1 LIKTE
6 YIVTLKPK
14 VGFMNNKKMVLFY
27 VLILIGIPFIY
38 AAYLYPSLPEIIPTH
53 FNIKGEADGFGSK
66 DSIYLGPSIMGI
78 ASLFTYFFLTYI
90 KKIDPKR
97 SEQMEDGLFQK
108 FGFFTVL
115 FLTALSMVILY
126 ATSHQGI
133 SIEKLLFPMMGL
145 AFAGIG
151 LYMPKLKQNYFA
163 GFKLPWTLDNVDN
176 WNATHKIAGKVW
188 LYGGVIQFF
197 AGLVFSSVAS
207 FVIFFIAMVVM
218 VLVPTIYSYRM
229 FKNGNVFV

>member
-1 LIKTE
+1 
-6 YIVTLKPK
+6 
-14 VGFMNNKKMVLFY
+14 MVLFY

-38 AAYLYPSLPEIIPTH
+38 AAYLYPSLPKIIPTH

-145 AFAGIG
+145 AFAGLG

-229 FKNGNVFV
+229 FKNGNVVV

>member
-1 LIKTE
+1 
-6 YIVTLKPK
+6 
-14 VGFMNNKKMVLFY
+14 MVLFY
-27 VLILIGIPFIY
+27 ILVLIGIPFIY

-53 FNIKGEADGFGSK
+53 FNLKGEADGFGGK
-66 DSIYLGPSIMGI
+66 DSIYLGPIIMGVT
-78 ASLFTYFFLTYI
+78 SLFTYFLLTNI

-97 SEQMEDGLFQK
+97 NEQVEDGLFQK

-115 FLTALSMVILY
+115 FLSALSMVILY
-126 ATSHQGI
+126 ATTHQGI
-133 SIEKLLFPMMGL
+133 SIEKLLFPIMGL
-145 AFAGIG
+145 AFAALGV
-151 LYMPKLKQNYFA
+151 YMPKLKQNYFA
-163 GFKLPWTLDNVDN
+163 GFKLPWTLENVDN

-197 AGLVFSSVAS
+197 AGMVFSSVAS

-229 FKNGNVFV
+229 FKNGNKVI

>member
-1 LIKTE
+1 
-6 YIVTLKPK
+6 
-14 VGFMNNKKMVLFY
+14 MVLFY
-27 VLILIGIPFIY
+27 VLLLIGIPFIY

-53 FNIKGEADGFGSK
+53 FNIKGEADGFGGK
-66 DSIYLGPSIMGI
+66 DSIYLGPSIMGVV
-78 ASLFTYFFLTYI
+78 SLFTYFFLTYI

-97 SEQMEDGLFQK
+97 AEQMEDGLFQK

-126 ATSHQGI
+126 TTTHQGI

-145 AFAGIG
+145 AFAGMG
-151 LYMPKLKQNYFA
+151 LYMPKIKQNYFA
-163 GFKLPWTLDNVDN
+163 GFKLPWTLDNEDN

-229 FKNGNVFV
+229 FKNGNVVV

>member
-1 LIKTE
+1 
-6 YIVTLKPK
+6 
-14 VGFMNNKKMVLFY
+14 MNNKKMVLFY
-27 VLILIGIPFIY
+27 VLLLIGIPFIY

-53 FNIKGEADGFGSK
+53 FNIKGEADGFGGK
-66 DSIYLGPSIMGI
+66 DSIYLGPSIMGVV
-78 ASLFTYFFLTYI
+78 SLFTYFFLTYI

-126 ATSHQGI
+126 TTTHQGI

-145 AFAGIG
+145 AFAGMG
-151 LYMPKLKQNYFA
+151 LYMPKIKQNYFA
-163 GFKLPWTLDNVDN
+163 GFKLPWTLDNEDN

-229 FKNGNVFV
+229 FKNGNVVV

>member
-1 LIKTE
+1 
-6 YIVTLKPK
+6 
-14 VGFMNNKKMVLFY
+14 MVLFY

-38 AAYLYPSLPEIIPTH
+38 AAYLYPSLPKIIPTH

-145 AFAGIG
+145 AFAGLG

>member
-1 LIKTE
+1 
-6 YIVTLKPK
+6 
-14 VGFMNNKKMVLFY
+14 MVLFY
-27 VLILIGIPFIY
+27 VLLLIGIPFIY

-53 FNIKGEADGFGSK
+53 FNIKGEADGFGGK
-66 DSIYLGPSIMGI
+66 GSIYVGPSIMGM

-126 ATSHQGI
+126 TTTHQGI

-145 AFAGIG
+145 AFAGMG
-151 LYMPKLKQNYFA
+151 LYMPKIKQNYFA
-163 GFKLPWTLDNVDN
+163 GFKLPWTLDNEDN

-229 FKNGNVFV
+229 FKNGNVVV

>member
-1 LIKTE
+1 
-6 YIVTLKPK
+6 
-14 VGFMNNKKMVLFY
+14 MVLFY
-27 VLILIGIPFIY
+27 VLLLIGIPFIY

-53 FNIKGEADGFGSK
+53 FNIKGEADGFGGK
-66 DSIYLGPSIMGI
+66 DSIYLGPIIMGI
-78 ASLFTYFFLTYI
+78 TSLFTYFFLTYI

-126 ATSHQGI
+126 ATTHQGI
-133 SIEKLLFPMMGL
+133 SIEKLLFPLMGL
-145 AFAGIG
+145 AFAGMG
-151 LYMPKLKQNYFA
+151 LYIAKLKQNYFA
-163 GFKLPWTLDNVDN
+163 GFKLPWTLDNIDN

-188 LYGGVIQFF
+188 LYGGIIQFF
-197 AGLVFSSVAS
+197 AGLAFSSVAS

-229 FKNGNVFV
+229 FKNGNKVS

>member
-1 LIKTE
+1 
-6 YIVTLKPK
+6 
-14 VGFMNNKKMVLFY
+14 MVLFY
-27 VLILIGIPFIY
+27 VLLIIGIPFIY
-38 AAYLYPSLPEIIPTH
+38 AAYLYPSLPKIIPTH

-229 FKNGNVFV
+229 FKNGNVVV

>member
-1 LIKTE
+1 
-6 YIVTLKPK
+6 
-14 VGFMNNKKMVLFY
+14 MNNKKMVLFY
-27 VLILIGIPFIY
+27 VLLIIGIPFIY

-53 FNIKGEADGFGSK
+53 FNIKGEADGFGGK
-66 DSIYLGPSIMGI
+66 GSIYVGPSIMGM
-78 ASLFTYFFLTYI
+78 ASLFTYLFLTYI

-126 ATSHQGI
+126 ATTHQGI
-133 SIEKLLFPMMGL
+133 SIEKLLFPLMGL
-145 AFAGIG
+145 AFAGMG
-151 LYMPKLKQNYFA
+151 LYIAKLKQNYFA

-188 LYGGVIQFF
+188 LYGGIIQFF
-197 AGLVFSSVAS
+197 AGLAFSSVAS

-229 FKNGNVFV
+229 FKNGNKVS

>member
-1 LIKTE
+1 
-6 YIVTLKPK
+6 
-14 VGFMNNKKMVLFY
+14 MVLFY
-27 VLILIGIPFIY
+27 VLPLIGIPFIY

-53 FNIKGEADGFGSK
+53 FNIKGEADGFGGK
-66 DSIYLGPSIMGI
+66 DSIYLGPSIMGM
-78 ASLFTYFFLTYI
+78 ASLFTYLFLTYI

-126 ATSHQGI
+126 ATTHQGI

-145 AFAGIG
+145 AFAGMG
-151 LYMPKLKQNYFA
+151 LYIAKLKQNYFA

-188 LYGGVIQFF
+188 LYGGIIQFF
-197 AGLVFSSVAS
+197 AGLAFSSVAS

-229 FKNGNVFV
+229 FKNGNKVS

>member
-1 LIKTE
+1 
-6 YIVTLKPK
+6 
-14 VGFMNNKKMVLFY
+14 MVLFY

-229 FKNGNVFV
+229 FKNGNKVS

>member
-1 LIKTE
+1 
-6 YIVTLKPK
+6 
-14 VGFMNNKKMVLFY
+14 MNNKKMVLFY
-27 VLILIGIPFIY
+27 VLLLIGIPFIY

-53 FNIKGEADGFGSK
+53 FNIKGEADGFGGK
-66 DSIYLGPSIMGI
+66 GSIYVGPSIMGM

-97 SEQMEDGLFQK
+97 AEQMEDGLFQK

-126 ATSHQGI
+126 TTTHQGI

-145 AFAGIG
+145 AFAGMG
-151 LYMPKLKQNYFA
+151 LYMPKIKQNYFA
-163 GFKLPWTLDNVDN
+163 GFKLPWTLDNEDN

-229 FKNGNVFV
+229 FKNGNVVV

>member
-1 LIKTE
+1 
-6 YIVTLKPK
+6 
-14 VGFMNNKKMVLFY
+14 MVLFY
-27 VLILIGIPFIY
+27 VLLIIGIPFIY
-38 AAYLYPSLPEIIPTH
+38 AAYLYPSLPKIIPTH

-133 SIEKLLFPMMGL
+133 SIEKLLFPIMGL
-145 AFAGIG
+145 AFAGMG
-151 LYMPKLKQNYFA
+151 LYMPKIKQNYFA

-229 FKNGNVFV
+229 FKNGNVVV

>member
-1 LIKTE
+1 
-6 YIVTLKPK
+6 
-14 VGFMNNKKMVLFY
+14 MVLFY
-27 VLILIGIPFIY
+27 VLVLIGIPFIY

-53 FNIKGEADGFGSK
+53 FNLKGEADGFGGK
-66 DSIYLGPSIMGI
+66 DSIYLGPIIMGVT
-78 ASLFTYFFLTYI
+78 SLFTYFLLTNI

-97 SEQMEDGLFQK
+97 NEQVEDGLFQK

-115 FLTALSMVILY
+115 FLSALSMVILY
-126 ATSHQGI
+126 ATTHQGI
-133 SIEKLLFPMMGL
+133 SIEKLLFPIMGL
-145 AFAGIG
+145 TFAALGV
-151 LYMPKLKQNYFA
+151 YMPKLKQNYFA
-163 GFKLPWTLDNVDN
+163 GFKLPWTLENVDN

-197 AGLVFSSVAS
+197 AGMVFSSVAS

-229 FKNGNVFV
+229 FKNGNKVI

>member
-1 LIKTE
+1 
-6 YIVTLKPK
+6 
-14 VGFMNNKKMVLFY
+14 MVLFY
-27 VLILIGIPFIY
+27 VLLLIGIPFIY

-53 FNIKGEADGFGSK
+53 FNIKGEADGFGGN
-66 DSIYLGPSIMGI
+66 DSIYLGPSIMGM
-78 ASLFTYFFLTYI
+78 ASLFTYLFLTYI

-126 ATSHQGI
+126 ATTHQGI
-133 SIEKLLFPMMGL
+133 SIEKLLFPLMGL
-145 AFAGIG
+145 AFAGMG
-151 LYMPKLKQNYFA
+151 LYIAKLKQNYFA

-188 LYGGVIQFF
+188 LYGGIIQFF
-197 AGLVFSSVAS
+197 AGLAFSSVAS

-229 FKNGNVFV
+229 FKNGNKLT

>member
-1 LIKTE
+1 
-6 YIVTLKPK
+6 
-14 VGFMNNKKMVLFY
+14 MVLFY

-115 FLTALSMVILY
+115 FLTALSMIILY

>member
-1 LIKTE
+1 
-6 YIVTLKPK
+6 
-14 VGFMNNKKMVLFY
+14 MVLFY
-27 VLILIGIPFIY
+27 VLLLIGIPFIY
-38 AAYLYPSLPEIIPTH
+38 AAYLYPSLPKIIPTH
-53 FNIKGEADGFGSK
+53 FNIKGEADGFGGK

-90 KKIDPKR
+90 KKIDPKS

-115 FLTALSMVILY
+115 FLSAISMVILY

-133 SIEKLLFPMMGL
+133 SIEKLLFPLMGL
-145 AFAGIG
+145 AFAGMG
-151 LYMPKLKQNYFA
+151 LYMHNIKQNYFA

-188 LYGGVIQFF
+188 LYGGIIQFV
-197 AGLVFSSVAS
+197 AGIIFSSVTS

-218 VLVPTIYSYRM
+218 VLLPTIYSYRM
-229 FKNGNVFV
+229 FKNGNKVS

>member
-1 LIKTE
+1 
-6 YIVTLKPK
+6 
-14 VGFMNNKKMVLFY
+14 MVLFY
-27 VLILIGIPFIY
+27 VLLLIGIPFIY

-53 FNIKGEADGFGSK
+53 FNLKGEADGFGGK
-66 DSIYLGPSIMGI
+66 DSIYLGPIIMGVT
-78 ASLFTYFFLTYI
+78 SLFTYFLLTNI

-97 SEQMEDGLFQK
+97 NEQVEDGLFQK

-115 FLTALSMVILY
+115 FLSALSMVILY
-126 ATSHQGI
+126 ATTHQGI
-133 SIEKLLFPMMGL
+133 SIEKLLFPIMGL
-145 AFAGIG
+145 TFAALGV
-151 LYMPKLKQNYFA
+151 YMPKLKQNYFA
-163 GFKLPWTLDNVDN
+163 GFKLPWTLENVDN

-197 AGLVFSSVAS
+197 AGMVFSSVAS

-229 FKNGNVFV
+229 FKNGNKVI

>member
-1 LIKTE
+1 
-6 YIVTLKPK
+6 
-14 VGFMNNKKMVLFY
+14 MNNKKLVLFY
-27 VLILIGIPFIY
+27 VLLLIGIPFIY

-53 FNIKGEADGFGSK
+53 FNIKGEADGFGGK

-115 FLTALSMVILY
+115 FLSALSMVILY

-133 SIEKLLFPMMGL
+133 SIEKLLFPLMGL
-145 AFAGIG
+145 AFAGMG
-151 LYMPKLKQNYFA
+151 LYMPNIKQNYFA

-188 LYGGVIQFF
+188 LYGGIIQFV
-197 AGLVFSSVAS
+197 AGIIFSSVTS
-207 FVIFFIAMVVM
+207 FVIFFIVMVVM

-229 FKNGNVFV
+229 FKNGNKLS

>member
-1 LIKTE
+1 
-6 YIVTLKPK
+6 
-14 VGFMNNKKMVLFY
+14 MNNKKLVLFY
-27 VLILIGIPFIY
+27 VLLLIGIPFIY

-53 FNIKGEADGFGSK
+53 FNIKGEADGFGGK
-66 DSIYLGPSIMGI
+66 DSIYLGPSIMGVV
-78 ASLFTYFFLTYI
+78 SLFTYFILTYI

-126 ATSHQGI
+126 TTTHQGI

-145 AFAGIG
+145 AFAGMG
-151 LYMPKLKQNYFA
+151 LYMPKIKQNYFA
-163 GFKLPWTLDNVDN
+163 GFKLPWTLDNEDN

-229 FKNGNVFV
+229 FKNGNVVV

>member
-1 LIKTE
+1 
-6 YIVTLKPK
+6 
-14 VGFMNNKKMVLFY
+14 MVLFY

-38 AAYLYPSLPEIIPTH
+38 AAYLYPSLPKIIPTH

-229 FKNGNVFV
+229 FKNGNVVV

>member
-1 LIKTE
+1 
-6 YIVTLKPK
+6 
-14 VGFMNNKKMVLFY
+14 MNNKKLVLFY
-27 VLILIGIPFIY
+27 VLLLIGIPFIY

-53 FNIKGEADGFGSK
+53 FNIKGEADGFGGK
-66 DSIYLGPSIMGI
+66 DSIYLGPTIMGI
-78 ASLFTYFFLTYI
+78 TSLFTYFLLTNI

-97 SEQMEDGLFQK
+97 NEQVEDGLYQK

-115 FLTALSMVILY
+115 FLSALSMVILY
-126 ATSHQGI
+126 TTSHKDI
-133 SIEKLLFPMMGL
+133 SIEKLLFPIMGL
-145 AFAGIG
+145 AFAALGV
-151 LYMPKLKQNYFA
+151 YMPKLKQNYFA

-229 FKNGNVFV
+229 FKNGNKLS

>member
-1 LIKTE
+1 
-6 YIVTLKPK
+6 
-14 VGFMNNKKMVLFY
+14 MVLFY
-27 VLILIGIPFIY
+27 ILLLIGIPFIY
-38 AAYLYPSLPEIIPTH
+38 AAYLYPSLPKIIPTH
-53 FNIKGEADGFGSK
+53 FNIKGEADGFGGK

-115 FLTALSMVILY
+115 FLSALSMVILY

-133 SIEKLLFPMMGL
+133 SLEKLLFPLMGL
-145 AFAGIG
+145 AFAGMG
-151 LYMPKLKQNYFA
+151 LYMPKIKQNYFA

-188 LYGGVIQFF
+188 LYGGVLQFF
-197 AGLVFSSVAS
+197 AGIFFSSVTS
-207 FVIFFIAMVVM
+207 FVIFFIDMIVM
-218 VLVPTIYSYRM
+218 VLIPTIYSYRM
-229 FKNGNVFV
+229 FKNGNKLS